1 MKIEIP
7 YECTKEEAKARI
19 RNMLQNLK
27 EKFADRINNVQESWL
42 EDKGTFSLAMG
53 PFSTSGSIA
62 VTEDVVEI
70 DLSIPFIAGLYK
82 NQIRSVIESQA
93 KEALG

>member
-7 YECTKEEAKARI
+7 HRYTKEEAKARI
-19 RNMLQNLK
+19 KSMLQNLK
-27 EKFADRINNVQESWL
+27 EKFADKINNVQESWL

-53 PFSTSGSIA
+53 PLSLSGSIA
-62 VTEDVVEI
+62 VKEEIVEI
-70 DLSIPFIAGLYK
+70 DLNIPFIAGLYK
-82 NQIRSVIESQA
+82 NQIRSLIESQA

>member
-7 YECTKEEAKARI
+7 HRYTKEEAKVRTK
-19 RNMLQNLK
+19 NMLQNLK
-27 EKFADRINNVQESWL
+27 EKYADKINLQESWL
-42 EDKGTFSLAMG
+42 EDKGTFSLATG

-62 VTEDVVEI
+62 VKEEIVEI
-70 DLSIPFIAGLYK
+70 DLNIPFIAGLYK
-82 NQIRSVIESQA
+82 NEIRSLIESQA